1 MRIRLDY
8 HLATYDKIYF
18 RVIDFLKIAL
28 PVIGVGL
35 IIAMFVLSRDQVSQ
49 AVLPFDKN
57 KFELELAKQQ
67 INQLYYSGQTV
78 AGDELALSAQAAAE
92 SLEGQ
97 DKLEMK
103 SVSATVKTKNG
114 LEITMIAQFG
124 EYSYS
129 EKLLKMSGSVLI
141 SSSTGYQL
149 STPVLLVSTDGTYI
163 QGNGPVEGFTPMGK
177 IQAGKIEIKRENT
190 NSPMQLWFSEKVMID
205 YDPKKI

>member
-1 MRIRLDY
+1 M
-8 HLATYDKIYF
+8 ATYDRIYF
-18 RVIDFLKIAL
+18 RVINFLKIAL

-35 IIAMFVLSRDQVSQ
+35 IIAMFILSRDQVSK

-57 KFELELAKQQ
+57 KFEHELAKQQ
-67 INQLYYSGQTV
+67 INQLYYSGQTD

-103 SVSATVKTKNG
+103 SVSATVKTKYG
-114 LEITMIAQFG
+114 LEINATALFG
-124 EYSYS
+124 EYLYS

-149 STPVLLVSTDGTYI
+149 STPALLVSTDGTYI
-163 QGNGPVEGFTPMGK
+163 RGVGPVEGFSPMGK
-177 IQAGKIEIKRENT
+177 IQAGKIEIKRENA
-190 NSPMQLWFSEKVMID
+190 NAPMQLWFSEKVMID
-205 YDPKKI
+205 YEPKDI

>member
-1 MRIRLDY
+1 MAI
-8 HLATYDKIYF
+8 YDKIYF
-18 RVIDFLKIAL
+18 RVINFLKIAL

-35 IIAMFVLSRDQVSQ
+35 IIAMFILSRDQVSK

-57 KFELELAKQQ
+57 KFEHEFAKQQ
-67 INQLYYSGQTV
+67 INQLYYSGKTD

-103 SVSATVKTKNG
+103 SVSATVKTKYG
-114 LEITMIAQFG
+114 LEINATALFG
-124 EYSYS
+124 EYLYS

-149 STPVLLVSTDGTYI
+149 STPALLVSTDGTYI
-163 QGNGPVEGFTPMGK
+163 RGVGPVEGFSPMGK
-177 IQAGKIEIKRENT
+177 IQAGKIEIKRENA
-190 NSPMQLWFSEKVMID
+190 NGPMQLWFSEKVMID
-205 YDPKKI
+205 YEPKDI

>member
-1 MRIRLDY
+1 M
-8 HLATYDKIYF
+8 ATYDKIYF
-18 RVIDFLKIAL
+18 RVINFLKIAL

-35 IIAMFVLSRDQVSQ
+35 IIAMFILSRDQVSK

-57 KFELELAKQQ
+57 KFEHELAKQQ
-67 INQLYYSGQTV
+67 INQLYYSGQTD

-103 SVSATVKTKNG
+103 SVSATVKTKYG
-114 LEITMIAQFG
+114 LEINATAQFG
-124 EYSYS
+124 EYWYS

-149 STPVLLVSTDGTYI
+149 STPALLVSTDGTYI
-163 QGNGPVEGFTPMGK
+163 RGVGPVEGFSPMGK
-177 IQAGKIEIKRENT
+177 IQAGKIEIKRENA
-190 NSPMQLWFSEKVMID
+190 NAPMQLWFSEKVMID
-205 YDPKKI
+205 YEPKEI

>member
-1 MRIRLDY
+1 
-8 HLATYDKIYF
+8 LATYDKIYF
-18 RVIDFLKIAL
+18 RVINFLKIAL

-35 IIAMFVLSRDQVSQ
+35 IIAMFILSRDQVSK

-57 KFELELAKQQ
+57 KFEHELAKQQ
-67 INQLYYSGQTV
+67 INQLYYSGQTD

-103 SVSATVKTKNG
+103 SVSATVKTKYG
-114 LEITMIAQFG
+114 LEINATAQFG
-124 EYSYS
+124 EYLYS

-149 STPVLLVSTDGTYI
+149 STPALLVSTDGTYI
-163 QGNGPVEGFTPMGK
+163 RGVGPVEGFSPMGK
-177 IQAGKIEIKRENT
+177 IQAGKIEIKRENA
-190 NSPMQLWFSEKVMID
+190 NAPMQLWFSEKVTID
-205 YDPKKI
+205 YEPKEI

>member
-1 MRIRLDY
+1 MAI
-8 HLATYDKIYF
+8 YDKIYF
-18 RVIDFLKIAL
+18 RVINFLKIAL

-35 IIAMFVLSRDQVSQ
+35 ILAMFILSRDQVSK
-49 AVLPFDKN
+49 AVLPLAN
-57 KFELELAKQQ
+57 KFEHELAKQQ
-67 INQLYYSGQTV
+67 INQLYYSGQTD

-103 SVSATVKTKNG
+103 SVSATVKTKYG
-114 LEITMIAQFG
+114 LEINATAQFG

-163 QGNGPVEGFTPMGK
+163 RGVGPVEGFSPMGK
-177 IQAGKIEIKRENT
+177 IQAGKIEIKRESANA
-190 NSPMQLWFSEKVMID
+190 PMQLWFSEKVMID
-205 YDPKKI
+205 YEPKEI